1 VAETLEWILD
11 TARFSAIAA
20 DWDRLAAGET
30 TPFLLSSWLL
40 LWWRTLAGPRG
51 LRIAALWR
59 HGELVAGLPLKD
71 GARRWESPVRFDV
84 PPLAQMLA
92 ADDAARQRLAAEV
105 IASVRGELQLRAL
118 PDDDRTLES
127 LLTAV
132 AGTRCRTA
140 IEPMSTVLV
149 TETTGSFEDYRAGL
163 SSKVRSEVGRLR
175 RKAEREHAF
184 ELTAIEAPH
193 DLDAQWSRALE
204 LEASGWK
211 GRNGSALLDRPE
223 IRAFFDGLIQEFHA
237 AGALRISELSLD
249 GKLAAVALSIVHR
262 QRLFTLK
269 VAYDEEH
276 RRLGLGFVLLM
287 AMIERCFELGLEAYE
302 FSGPEEEYER
312 RFATGERGRCLLRVY
327 SPGVIAGSRY
337 VFRQKV
343 RPMLR
348 DARAATLR
356 GSGQGQRGEQPRV
369 V

>member
-1 VAETLEWILD
+1 VAETLEWIVD
-11 TARFSAIAA
+11 ASRFGAIAA
-20 DWDRLAAGET
+20 DWDRLAAAES
-30 TPFLLSSWLL
+30 TPFLLSAWLL

-59 HGELVAGLPLKD
+59 DGELVGGLPLKD

-92 ADDAARQRLAAEV
+92 ADDAARARLAAEL
-105 IASVRGELQLRAL
+105 IASVPGELALRAL
-118 PDDDRTLES
+118 PDDDGTLDS
-127 LLTAV
+127 LLGAV

-140 IEPMSTVLV
+140 IEPMSTALV

-184 ELTAIEAPH
+184 ELTAIEPPR
-193 DLDAQWSRALE
+193 DLEAQWTRALE
-204 LEASGWK
+204 LEAAGWK
-211 GRNGSALLDRPE
+211 GRNGTALLDRPE

-237 AGALRISELSLD
+237 AGSLRISELSLD
-249 GKLAAVALSIVHR
+249 GELAAVALSIVHR

-276 RRLGLGFVLLM
+276 RRLGPGFVLLM

-327 SPGVIAGSRY
+327 RPGVVAASRH
-337 VFRQKV
+337 VLRQKV
-343 RPMLR
+343 RPILR
-348 DARAATLR
+348 DARSATR
-356 GSGQGQRGEQPRV
+356 RRSGQGQRAEQPRV